1 MMRNINQKLV
11 IPLVT
16 YINNLNNFER
26 NPKMNPKDVKNNNKY
41 FKKGVKL

>member
-16 YINNLNNFER
+16 YINNLNILKEI
-26 NPKMNPKDVKNNNKY
+26 PKRIEKMLKIIINTSKRGSN
-41 FKKGVKL
+41 